1 MTSGGLFSKDKLCP
15 FTHRILITC
24 NEYNINIPV
33 FYGDDIPTQINDA
46 NKDGTWPVFQPPGSA
61 GLLKDSAVIVEY
73 IIDNSDA
80 DGSQYYSDDKLIKL
94 LDDFIL
100 CISKIIRAGHPGVQM
115 ECRKKVDMVLLEIQ
129 KILKASDGPFL
140 AGEKFT
146 QADAHITPFL
156 YRLPFLKEFRNHI
169 PALLIEDEAI
179 IKWVDSCTNRESFRK
194 VAPARNLLRTFYAE
208 KALLG
213 KPMKIGQLHHSGFRG
228 MLQELI
234 KRTDRFSQAVDPGDE
249 FIKKTRDLCYILFR
263 AIILHAKFE
272 NLLLYP
278 AMEIANVNPELTRE
292 AEKQHEHE
300 CVRMNALLGQFDDV
314 LSLSDD
320 NRHPER
326 IALANDCESIKTAF
340 IEHLEFEEK
349 HFMPVLAGLELPEHI
364 NLLKGAYNMCKEER
378 PYLIGIL
385 AAFINGVDIISL
397 IDSLLIAIHPNSDD
411 WYDLI
416 NAIHKSVNTDQWNA
430 ITRRYEDSIPASLLI
445 APVSQWH
452 MDYSAW
458 AAAIDT
464 DLPIN
469 KLEIPPC
476 KTN

>member
-24 NEYNINIPV
+24 NEFNINIPV
-33 FYGDDIPTQINDA
+33 YYGDDIPSQISDA
-46 NKDGTWPVFQPPGSA
+46 NKGGTWPVFQPPGSA

-80 DGSQYYSDDKLIKL
+80 DGSQYNSDDKLIKL
-94 LDDFIL
+94 LDEFIL
-100 CISKIIRAGHPGVQM
+100 CISKIIRAGHSGIQM
-115 ECRKKVDMVLLEIQ
+115 DCRKKVDIVLLEIQ
-129 KILKASDGPFL
+129 KILKSSGGPFL

-156 YRLPFLKEFRNHI
+156 YRLPFFKEFRNHI
-169 PALLIEDEAI
+169 PALLLEDTAI
-179 IKWVDSCTNRESFRK
+179 IKWVDSCTNRESFRRI
-194 VAPARNLLRTFYAE
+194 APKRNLVRAFYAE
-208 KALLG
+208 KAQLG

-234 KRTDRFSQAVDPGDE
+234 KRTDRFSNAKDPGDE
-249 FIKKTRDLCYILFR
+249 FLKKTRDLCYILFR
-263 AIILHAKFE
+263 SIILHAKFE

-292 AEKQHEHE
+292 AEKQHHHE
-300 CVRMNALLGQFDDV
+300 CEKMNHLLSQFDHAI
-314 LSLSDD
+314 SLPKDD
-320 NRHPER
+320 R
-326 IALANDCESIKTAF
+326 ISELVELAEKCKTIKKAF

-364 NLLKGAYNMCKEER
+364 KLLKGAYNMCKEER

-385 AAFINGVDIISL
+385 AAFINGVEVISL

-416 NAIHKSVNTDQWNA
+416 SAIHKSVSTDQWNA
-430 ITRRYEDSIPASLLI
+430 ITRRYEDSIPTSLLI

-458 AAAIDT
+458 AAAIDA
-464 DLPIN
+464 DLPVS

-476 KTN
+476 KTS